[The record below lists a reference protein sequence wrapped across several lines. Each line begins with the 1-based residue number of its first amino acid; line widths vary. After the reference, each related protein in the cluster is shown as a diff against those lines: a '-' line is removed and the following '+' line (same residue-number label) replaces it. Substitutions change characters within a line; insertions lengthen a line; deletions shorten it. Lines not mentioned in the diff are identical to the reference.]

1 MHIDQQPSN
10 DDLQAA
16 YQLLRKPD
24 WPAYADIMAAARH
37 YQVIR
42 GAAQRLARGERIERP
57 LDVLTSAPSLLQAPA
72 SHPSLPGSS
81 GTCPSLRHGHQ
92 RPSRNTFD
100 PKRLASNDRDD
111 DG

>member
-42 GAAQRLARGERIERP
+42 GAALRLARGERIERP
-57 LDVLTSAPSLLQAPA
+57 SDVLQNILAAPPVHSPHVPPTHAAHRRTRSRGLQ
-72 SHPSLPGSS
+72 H
-81 GTCPSLRHGHQ
+81 
-92 RPSRNTFD
+92 D
-100 PKRLASNDRDD
+100 PKRLASNDRDE
-111 DG
+111 

>member
-57 LDVLTSAPSLLQAPA
+57 SDALQHIPAAPPTHSPQVSPSQAARRWTS
-72 SHPSLPGSS
+72 
-81 GTCPSLRHGHQ
+81 
-92 RPSRNTFD
+92 SRVPQHD
-100 PKRLASNDRDD
+100 PKRLASNDRDE
-111 DG
+111 